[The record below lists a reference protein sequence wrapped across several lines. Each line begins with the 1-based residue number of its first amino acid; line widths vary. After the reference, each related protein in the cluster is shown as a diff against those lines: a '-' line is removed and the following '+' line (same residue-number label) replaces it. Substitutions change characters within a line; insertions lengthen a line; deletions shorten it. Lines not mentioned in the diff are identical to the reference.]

1 VADVLE
7 RDLSRFLFGAA
18 SRPFELGTHDC
29 GLLLADWVKV
39 RRGVDP
45 AEPVRGLYH
54 DAATLDAL
62 LPFGGL
68 PRLFDRLFLAAGLV
82 RTIAPVVGDVA
93 MITFVEQPPI
103 GAIRT
108 GRGFAM
114 LAQGQ
119 GVCSIPVKCV
129 RTVAAWKV

>member
-1 VADVLE
+1 MARRADHP
-7 RDLSRFLFGAA
+7 A
-18 SRPFELGTHDC
+18 PELH
-29 GLLLADWVKV
+29 
-39 RRGVDP
+39 
-45 AEPVRGLYH
+45 H

-93 MITFVEQPPI
+93 MITFFGVPPI

-119 GVCSIPVKCV
+119 GVCSIPADRV